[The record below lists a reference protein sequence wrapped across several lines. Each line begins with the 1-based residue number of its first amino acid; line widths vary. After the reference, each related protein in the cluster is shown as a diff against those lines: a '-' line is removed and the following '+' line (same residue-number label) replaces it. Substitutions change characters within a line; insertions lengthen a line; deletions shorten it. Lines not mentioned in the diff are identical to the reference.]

1 MLSPASRQTNLYA
14 NLNKYLLTIEM
25 KLEYLCFKLIFSLL
39 MIINNNDSKTWHD
52 SCFYQP
58 VVYQTDEM

>member
-25 KLEYLCFKLIFSLL
+25 KLEYLCFKLIFKSV
-39 MIINNNDSKTWHD
+39 NDNK
-52 SCFYQP
+52 Q
-58 VVYQTDEM
+58 